1 MINMSDFLDTINEN
15 KLTYTDQTIL
25 HYVQENR
32 QKVSWMKIS
41 DLCNELF
48 VSNAS
53 IVRFCQKLGCRGFSE
68 FKLKL
73 RSANNV
79 TNDPYAR
86 IIPVM
91 KAQLDDCL
99 STINENQLRQ
109 IVTYVKTCQPFYIY
123 GRNISSIPAQYMY
136 DILTTLDI
144 PCISI
149 NWIDTLASLSKTI
162 PENPF
167 ILLLTEHAHP
177 EYQNILENL
186 HDRGAIVSW
195 ICSSP
200 IPNELNKYI
209 NIPIYTGQHDEV
221 HNKLSTFLIIQIVI
235 DLLTNTKAP

>member
-1 MINMSDFLDTINEN
+1 MNDFLEN
-15 KLTYTDQTIL
+15 IDQSKLTYTDQMIL
-25 HYVQENR
+25 QYVQENR
-32 QKVSWMKIS
+32 QKVCWMKIS

-73 RSANNV
+73 RSAKNS
-79 TNDPYAR
+79 TDDPYAN

-91 KAQLDDCL
+91 KAQLDDNL
-99 STINENQLRQ
+99 ATVEESKLRQ
-109 IVTYVKTCQPFYIY
+109 IVKYIKTCQPFYIY

-162 PENPF
+162 PENSF
-167 ILLLTEHAHP
+167 ILILT
-177 EYQNILENL
+177 
-186 HDRGAIVSW
+186 
-195 ICSSP
+195 
-200 IPNELNKYI
+200 
-209 NIPIYTGQHDEV
+209 
-221 HNKLSTFLIIQIVI
+221 
-235 DLLTNTKAP
+235 